1 MLRVLLVS
9 ALCALTASG
18 EALAHG
24 DPSTHYLETG
34 NLYPSFAARPSQ
46 ARELA
51 LMGLLQAAAERG
63 YPIKVSLVA
72 SADDLVDAP
81 EMLAAPQR
89 YAESIQSVLGARG
102 LRAPVVVVG
111 PNGLGVAGMQLRGG
125 ELRRVSRSDAR
136 SFVSGVAAPEPEGDA
151 MAATAARVVRRLAR
165 AAGRTLPAHV
175 APLAVP
181 VPAVRSASKPV
192 AAGPAAGAGGWAPF
206 AALALGLMLA
216 AVVQRVRRRHRAR

>member
-34 NLYPSFAARPSQ
+34 SL
-46 ARELA
+46 
-51 LMGLLQAAAERG
+51 

-89 YAESIQSVLGARG
+89 YAESIQSVLGARR

-111 PNGLGVAGMQLRGG
+111 PNGLGVAGMQLRDGK
-125 ELRRVSRSDAR
+125 LRRVSRADAR
-136 SFVSGVAAPEPEGDA
+136 SFVSGVGVPEPEGDA
-151 MAATAARVVRRLAR
+151 MAATASRVVRRLAR
-165 AAGRTLPAHV
+165 AAGRPLPAHV

-181 VPAVRSASKPV
+181 VPAVRSTSKP
-192 AAGPAAGAGGWAPF
+192 AAASPAGGAAGWAPF
-206 AALALGLMLA
+206 AALALGLMLE
-216 AVVQRVRRRHRAR
+216 AVVQRRSR